1 MNASRIGIILVAS
14 AAVACAAPPEMPP
27 PSPPEVGVSEPIRRE
42 VTLFREFTGQTRA
55 AESVEVRARVSGT
68 LEEMQFVPASMV
80 QKGKVLFVV
89 EPRPY
94 KASLDAAVAAL
105 RSTEAQLARAKSD
118 LRRVQQAAKTNAVSE
133 SDVDLA
139 LAQRDVAE
147 ANVLSA
153 DAALDQAELQYSYTQ
168 VIAPIS
174 GQVGRN
180 RVDVGNVVS
189 ASQATLLTTINKIQ
203 PIHAYF
209 DVPEQA
215 LLEMLRI
222 RGGERLQTADENQPA
237 VEMATL
243 VGEGFPHKGQFD
255 FISNTVDSA
264 TGTIEVRAIFP
275 NEEQVLFPGLFVRMR
290 VTIGSVPGTIL
301 VDERA
306 IGTDLG
312 GRFVYLV
319 GDGDV
324 VEQRYVELGPVET
337 DGMIP
342 VWEGLEGSET
352 YIVDGVLRA
361 RPGMP
366 VTPISVG
373 SAGGQ

>member
-1 MNASRIGIILVAS
+1 
-14 AAVACAAPPEMPP
+14 
-27 PSPPEVGVSEPIRRE
+27 
-42 VTLFREFTGQTRA
+42 
-55 AESVEVRARVSGT
+55 
-68 LEEMQFVPASMV
+68 MQFVPASMV
-80 QKGKVLFVV
+80 QKGETLFVV

-94 KASLDAAVAAL
+94 KARRDAAVAAL
-105 RSTEAQLARAKSD
+105 RSAEAQLARAKSD
-118 LRRVQQAAKTNAVSE
+118 LQRVQQAAKTNAVSE

-153 DAALDQAELQYSYTQ
+153 DAALDQAELEYSYTQ
-168 VIAPIS
+168 VIAPIG

-189 ASQATLLTTINKIQ
+189 ASQATLLTTINRIT

-215 LLEMLRI
+215 LLEMLQI
-222 RGGERLQTADENQPA
+222 RGGERVEPGDEDQPI

-243 VGEGFPHKGQFD
+243 VEEGFPHKGQFD

-275 NEEQVLFPGLFVRMR
+275 NEAEVLFPGLFVRMR
-290 VTIGSVPGTIL
+290 VTIGSVPNTIL
-301 VDERA
+301 VDEQA

-312 GRFVYLV
+312 GRFVYVV
-319 GDGDV
+319 GEGSV
-324 VEQRYVELGPVET
+324 VEQRYVDLGPVEA

-342 VWEGLEGSET
+342 VWEGLDGSET
-352 YIVDGVLRA
+352 YIVDGVLQA

-366 VTPISVG
+366 VTPTP
-373 SAGGQ
+373 AGAAGAQ